1 MKSTVSRVAVLV
13 AAVAATVLGS
23 IPAAG
28 AAPAPDQ
35 PAAAELTAV
44 QVKAGPVTAVP
55 LGVKVVP
62 GKGQALPPKITG
74 WDVPTARQYYLT
86 ASCNQWAGE
95 IRQGAT
101 AWNQLSEG
109 GGTPVSCQ
117 TSYITDCGATGAII
131 GCNYNAGDR
140 ITLVPTATG
149 QVALLAAHEF
159 GHDWYGHS
167 GDGCASWASPADV
180 MRTTICG

>member
-1 MKSTVSRVAVLV
+1 MKSTVSRVVMLF
-13 AAVAATVLGS
+13 AAVAATALGS
-23 IPAAG
+23 IPAAN

-35 PAAAELTAV
+35 PVAV
-44 QVKAGPVTAVP
+44 QAAPDP
-55 LGVKVVP
+55 QGVKVVP
-62 GKGQALPPKITG
+62 GNGKQVVPPKTMG
-74 WDVPTARQYYLT
+74 WDVPTARQYYLD

-117 TSYITDCGATGAII
+117 TTYITDCGATGAII
-131 GCNYNAGDR
+131 GCNYGAGQR

-167 GDGCASWASPADV
+167 GDGCASWNSPTDV